1 MQNTLPTY
9 NLLGINYTASDYE
22 NITKAIIDHASQR
35 KSIGLS
41 ALAVHGLIAAYD
53 EPVLQQLIQSIHY
66 VVPDGQPIKWCLN
79 YFHQTNLKDKVS
91 GPKLTW
97 KVLEKANEE
106 KLSLYLYGSTEKTLT
121 LFQENIARNFPQ
133 IQLVGHHEDRFRNAT
148 KEEDEADIM
157 KINQSRAHLIL
168 VGRGCPRQEIWVAEH
183 IGKINGVMLAV
194 GAAFDIHANIL
205 KQAPVWMQDNGLEW
219 LFRLIQEPRRL
230 WKRYLFTNSK
240 FIYLILLKIF
250 KLHP

>member
-35 KSIGLS
+35 QSIGLS
-41 ALAVHGLIAAYD
+41 ALAVHGLIEAH
-53 EPVLQQLIQSIHY
+53 ENPVLHQLIQSIHY

-79 YFHQTNLKDKVS
+79 YFHQANLQDRVY
-91 GPKLTW
+91 GPTLTW
-97 KVLEKANEE
+97 KVLEKANEK
-106 KLSLYLYGSTEKTLT
+106 KLSLYLFGSTAKTLT
-121 LFQENIARNFPQ
+121 LFQENITRHFPQ
-133 IQLVGHHEDRFRNAT
+133 IQLVGYHVDRFRNAT
-148 KEEDEADIM
+148 SEEDEADIM
-157 KINQSRAHLIL
+157 KINQSGAQLIL

-194 GAAFDIHANIL
+194 GAAFDFYANTL
-205 KQAPVWMQDNGLEW
+205 KQAPTWMQNNGLEW

-250 KLHP
+250 KLHQ

>member
-35 KSIGLS
+35 QSIGLI
-41 ALAVHGLIAAYD
+41 ALAVHGLIESYD
-53 EPVLQQLIQSIHY
+53 KPVLQQLIQSIHY

-106 KLSLYLYGSTEKTLT
+106 KLSLYLYGSTAKTLT

-133 IQLVGHHEDRFRNAT
+133 IQLVGHHVDRFRNAT
-148 KEEDEADIM
+148 KEEDEADII
-157 KINQSRAHLIL
+157 KINQSGAQLIL

-205 KQAPVWMQDNGLEW
+205 KQAPVWMQNNGLEW
-219 LFRLIQEPRRL
+219 FFRLIQEPRRL